1 MIFPILSGGYQPAY
15 RACLLVS
22 HEHKFRNFD
31 LLRLEKP
38 NHVHITVKK
47 GVCGGAPIVKDTRTS
62 VANIA
67 GYYRL
72 GLSPE
77 EIQRE
82 LPHLT
87 LAQIFDALAFY
98 FDHRQEMDRE
108 MEQELEETVYKEF
121 PPGKY

>member
-1 MIFPILSGGYQPAY
+1 MS
-15 RACLLVS
+15 
-22 HEHKFRNFD
+22 
-31 LLRLEKP
+31 RLEKT

-77 EIQRE
+77 EIQQE

-98 FDHRQEMDRE
+98 FDHRQEIDRE
-108 MEQELEETVYKEF
+108 MEQELEETVSKEF
-121 PPGKY
+121 PSGKY